1 VLLDNQ
7 MVNASVA
14 LATTISP
21 LKKHERERKEKKG
34 LKGAE
39 RGRNAAALDAAG
51 AGSRRLR
58 QINAARAGVP
68 YVNFYVALH
77 CFL

>member
-21 LKKHERERKEKKG
+21 LKKHERERR
-34 LKGAE
+34 GA
-39 RGRNAAALDAAG
+39 
-51 AGSRRLR
+51 RR
-58 QINAARAGVP
+58 INC
-68 YVNFYVALH
+68 YVALH